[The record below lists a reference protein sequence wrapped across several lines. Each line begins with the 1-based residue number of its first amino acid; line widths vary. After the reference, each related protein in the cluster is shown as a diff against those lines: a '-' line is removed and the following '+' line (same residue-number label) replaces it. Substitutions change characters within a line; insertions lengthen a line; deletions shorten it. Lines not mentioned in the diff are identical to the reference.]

1 MIAALVYLQVHSIK
15 NRLWMRLR
23 RLKKPKYLA
32 GAIVGGL
39 YFYFY
44 FYRWLF
50 LGGGG
55 AQKISG
61 AASAETMALY
71 ESIGS
76 VALFVIVLLSWIL
89 PRERAALAFTEAEV
103 AFLFPAPV
111 SRRNLIH
118 YKLLR
123 SQLAVLLSTLFLTL
137 ASGRLTA
144 GGHAWIRIAGW
155 WLILSVLNL
164 HFLGSSFARTL
175 LLERGISNWQRRGI
189 VLAVV
194 AALAGA
200 TIFWARQTIPTP
212 RLEDFDSLQALLS
225 YVRQVLDT
233 GPAPYVLYPFR
244 LVIHPY
250 LAADGGAFLRVLFPV
265 VSLLAVH
272 YW

>member
-123 SQLAVLLSTLFLTL
+123 SQLAV
-137 ASGRLTA
+137 
-144 GGHAWIRIAGW
+144 HW
-155 WLILSVLNL
+155 WGNSVKEKSLN
-164 HFLGSSFARTL
+164 T
-175 LLERGISNWQRRGI
+175 NVI
-189 VLAVV
+189 VEIFEVTDGQCC
-194 AALAGA
+194 AAHM
-200 TIFWARQTIPTP
+200 RM
-212 RLEDFDSLQALLS
+212 
-225 YVRQVLDT
+225 
-233 GPAPYVLYPFR
+233 
-244 LVIHPY
+244 
-250 LAADGGAFLRVLFPV
+250 
-265 VSLLAVH
+265 
-272 YW
+272 